1 VKIQSTRILEG
12 GAETKEQC
20 KTMLEKSISMAI
32 EHGDRL
38 ISFKCTLPNI
48 DLQGVLDEIDQRECY
63 FHKAEPGSEM
73 IHVSCKE
80 LNDIIMG

>member
-1 VKIQSTRILEG
+1 MKIQSTRIFEG

-38 ISFKCTLPNI
+38 ISFKCTLSNV
-48 DLQGVLDEIDQRECY
+48 DLQGVLDEIDQKECH
-63 FHKAEPGSEM
+63 FHKADPESE
-73 IHVSCKE
+73 IVHVSCKE
-80 LNDIIMG
+80 LNNIIMG